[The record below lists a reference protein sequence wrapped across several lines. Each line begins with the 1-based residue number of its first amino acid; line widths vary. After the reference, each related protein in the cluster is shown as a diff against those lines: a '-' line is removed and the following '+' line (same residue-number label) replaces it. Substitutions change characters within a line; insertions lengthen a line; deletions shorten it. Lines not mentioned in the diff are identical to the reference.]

1 MNLGNDED
9 LRPSERSNTT
19 QSTTSPLR
27 RERYVSV
34 EDTKPEDIRELT
46 IRNLDTGEEFII
58 GENDP
63 DFEFDTF
70 PLTATLEGLKM
81 LSEPHSIRWSSK
93 EEKKA
98 LV

>member
-1 MNLGNDED
+1 MRENEEED
-9 LRPSERSNTT
+9 FEPSKRSESSHRTV
-19 QSTTSPLR
+19 STTSPSPLR

-34 EDTKPEDIRELT
+34 EDTKPEDIREMT

-70 PLTATLEGLKM
+70 PLTATIEGSSIS
-81 LSEPHSIRWSSK
+81 LSFF
-93 EEKKA
+93 
-98 LV
+98 LFLL